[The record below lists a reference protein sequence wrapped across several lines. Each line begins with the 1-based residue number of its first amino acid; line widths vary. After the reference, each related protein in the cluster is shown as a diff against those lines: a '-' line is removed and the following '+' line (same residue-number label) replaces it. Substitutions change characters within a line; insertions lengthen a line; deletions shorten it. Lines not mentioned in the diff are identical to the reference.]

1 MQYIKIN
8 EVTNMSF
15 YQTPKVLFVGVYKN
29 MKLGSKMVY
38 SFLRDRVGLSI
49 KNNWVDKDGNVFIY
63 YSRDNLAE
71 DLNISEKSVRN
82 YMKELAKYDLI
93 KEKRQG
99 LTKPNKIYVGTPV
112 DTENTKE
119 SKIYRSG
126 GENNTATV
134 GEKLPANYTEFNNTN
149 FNNKDKEHR
158 VDYNNQLCLTF
169 QEFKTLLLQK
179 EVDINDDAV
188 YSMDYFTHYRNK
200 LFTEIKYTYDTWL
213 QLYEKWLDVEI
224 NESNTEV
231 DYESSVEMIKQFF
244 NTRFEGNEKGECDY
258 SPILYCNNK
267 VKEMKFYDAGLY

>member
-15 YQTPKVLFVGVYKN
+15 YQTPKVLFVGAYKN

-134 GEKLPANYTEFNNTN
+134 GEKLPTNYTEFNNTN

-158 VDYNNQLCLTF
+158 VHSRKLSF
-169 QEFKTLLLQK
+169 QEYKNTIL
-179 EVDINDDAV
+179 EVGTDINMDAV
-188 YSMDYFTHYRNK
+188 KSMNYFTHYRNK
-200 LFTEIKYTYDTWL
+200 LFDEIKYDYDTWNEL
-213 QLYEKWLDVEI
+213 FNGWLDVEV
-224 NESNTEV
+224 NGYNTEIT
-231 DYESSVEMIKQFF
+231 YEDSVEMIKKFF
-244 NTRFEGNEKGECDY
+244 NTQFEGNEKGECDY
-258 SPILYCNNK
+258 SPILYCNDK